1 MSASPS
7 SRLHLQVTDFRAVA
21 RDVVLVE
28 LAAMDG
34 TELPAFT
41 PGAHLELHLGN
52 GLIRHYSLL
61 NDCRERQRYQLAIGL
76 GDDSRGG
83 ARFIHRQLRTGDR
96 LHAAAPRNH
105 FMLREDAARYC
116 FVAGGIGI
124 TPILSMVRWCQAQGK
139 DWRLLYAVRER
150 QRAAFLTELMT
161 LGGERTRLH
170 CSDEGDPLDST
181 ALIAGLGA
189 DEELYCC
196 GPDGL
201 MQAIRDAGSDC
212 AERLHFERFDA
223 PVAPASSS
231 GGTDAFRLELRRSA
245 LSLRVESHQS
255 ILEVLEEQGLEP
267 PYACRAGICRTC
279 ETRVCAGEPEHF
291 DHVLSDTER
300 ASGETLLICV
310 SRCRGNYLELDL

>member
-28 LAAMDG
+28 LAAVDD

-150 QRAAFLTELMT
+150 QRAAFLAELMT

-201 MQAIRDAGSDC
+201 MQAIRDAGSGC

-279 ETRVCAGEPEHF
+279 EIGRA
-291 DHVLSDTER
+291 HV
-300 ASGETLLICV
+300 
-310 SRCRGNYLELDL
+310 

>member
-28 LAAMDG
+28 LAAVDG

-105 FMLREDAARYC
+105 FMLREDAAR
-116 FVAGGIGI
+116 
-124 TPILSMVRWCQAQGK
+124 
-139 DWRLLYAVRER
+139 
-150 QRAAFLTELMT
+150 
-161 LGGERTRLH
+161 
-170 CSDEGDPLDST
+170 
-181 ALIAGLGA
+181 
-189 DEELYCC
+189 
-196 GPDGL
+196 
-201 MQAIRDAGSDC
+201 
-212 AERLHFERFDA
+212 
-223 PVAPASSS
+223 
-231 GGTDAFRLELRRSA
+231 
-245 LSLRVESHQS
+245 
-255 ILEVLEEQGLEP
+255 
-267 PYACRAGICRTC
+267 
-279 ETRVCAGEPEHF
+279 
-291 DHVLSDTER
+291 
-300 ASGETLLICV
+300 
-310 SRCRGNYLELDL
+310 

>member
-28 LAAMDG
+28 LAAVDG

-150 QRAAFLTELMT
+150 QRAAFLAELMT

-181 ALIAGLGA
+181 ALIAGLGV
-189 DEELYCC
+189 
-196 GPDGL
+196 
-201 MQAIRDAGSDC
+201 M
-212 AERLHFERFDA
+212 
-223 PVAPASSS
+223 
-231 GGTDAFRLELRRSA
+231 
-245 LSLRVESHQS
+245 
-255 ILEVLEEQGLEP
+255 
-267 PYACRAGICRTC
+267 
-279 ETRVCAGEPEHF
+279 
-291 DHVLSDTER
+291 
-300 ASGETLLICV
+300 
-310 SRCRGNYLELDL
+310 SR

>member
-61 NDCRERQRYQLAIGL
+61 NDCRERLRYQLAIGL

-105 FMLREDAARYC
+105 FMLRATVSSLAASASPRFSRWFAGARRRARTGAYC
-116 FVAGGIGI
+116 
-124 TPILSMVRWCQAQGK
+124 M
-139 DWRLLYAVRER
+139 
-150 QRAAFLTELMT
+150 
-161 LGGERTRLH
+161 
-170 CSDEGDPLDST
+170 
-181 ALIAGLGA
+181 
-189 DEELYCC
+189 
-196 GPDGL
+196 
-201 MQAIRDAGSDC
+201 
-212 AERLHFERFDA
+212 
-223 PVAPASSS
+223 
-231 GGTDAFRLELRRSA
+231 RSA
-245 LSLRVESHQS
+245 N
-255 ILEVLEEQGLEP
+255 
-267 PYACRAGICRTC
+267 
-279 ETRVCAGEPEHF
+279 
-291 DHVLSDTER
+291 
-300 ASGETLLICV
+300 ASAQP
-310 SRCRGNYLELDL
+310 SSPN